1 MLQTKILVL
10 RKKRLIIGVL
20 VLLLAAVLIFFLTQE
35 KSPAGSRYSALPDE
49 TYQAEATYKAGVY
62 TSAIALNDS
71 VLNLEIVLDS
81 NHINSVRLV
90 NLEESVTTMYPLMEP
105 ALASLAEQLVNGISP
120 DKISYSDDKKFTQ
133 MLLME
138 VIGKTLEKAAVEK
151 SEE

>member
-10 RKKRLIIGVL
+10 RKNRLIIGIL
-20 VLLLAAVLIFFLTQE
+20 VILLAAVLLFVLTRQKGPE
-35 KSPAGSRYSALPDE
+35 ADNYSALPDE
-49 TYQAEATYKAGVY
+49 AYQTEATYKAGVY

-90 NLEESVTTMYPLMEP
+90 NLEESITTMYPLMEP
-105 ALASLAEQLVNGISP
+105 ALNSLAEQLVNGVEP
-120 DKISYSDDKKFTQ
+120 DKIAYSDDKKFTQ

-138 VIGKTLEKAAVEK
+138 VIQKTLEKASAD
-151 SEE
+151 